1 MKLRLSSS
9 CIRVIR
15 IASIAFLFL
24 SEHNV
29 YAQTAKGT
37 VSLGLHNF
45 SPSGINIDG
54 VPVNLF
60 GSGSML
66 GVSWGRSSF
75 QRDGEMVSDPQ
86 TQYTF
91 GLNFSAH
98 YFPMNKFSVGA
109 VGSFFSGFSAYPDE
123 ATEEGRYAAR
133 ILLVG
138 PEVRYYFGKGRTKM
152 WTKASGSLG
161 ALNIWWDGN
170 KKDPTVLS
178 KLAAGTGVSFFV
190 SKAISVDIGL
200 EYNVFT
206 MKLPNDITGINT
218 NLALDLGFSL
228 FFGTKQ
234 DWGDIDQ

>member
-1 MKLRLSSS
+1 MNLRLSSS
-9 CIRVIR
+9 CMPLAR
-15 IASIAFLFL
+15 IVSITFLLLGFQ
-24 SEHNV
+24 SMN
-29 YAQTAKGT
+29 AQTAKGT
-37 VSLGLHNF
+37 ISLGLHNF

-66 GVSWGRSSF
+66 GVSWGKSSF
-75 QRDGEMVSDPQ
+75 HRNGEQVSDPQ

-98 YFPMNKFSVGA
+98 YFPVNKFSVGA

-138 PEVRYYFGKGRTKM
+138 PEVRYYFGTGRTKM

-170 KKDPTVLS
+170 KNKPTHLS

-190 SKAISVDIGL
+190 SKAISVDVGL

-206 MKLPNDITGINT
+206 MKLPNDINGVNT
-218 NLALDLGFSL
+218 NLAFDVGFGL
-228 FFGTKQ
+228 FFGRGNKH
-234 DWGDIDQ
+234 